1 MFKKL
6 FNDLPY
12 LPHFTVPDLRFHR
25 IFYFYFINFNFS
37 VTVCVKVALYFRA
50 CVLLLSRICLLSFKN
65 FLIERSLISLGMEFQ
80 ILAAEYLIDCYV
92 LLVCNTELLNLR
104 MQWFKFADCARI
116 WPKRNKYQKF

>member
-12 LPHFTVPDLRFHR
+12 LPQFRVPNLRFHR

-37 VTVCVKVALYFRA
+37 VKVCVKVALYFRA

-80 ILAAEYLIDCYV
+80 ILAPEYLIDCYV

-104 MQWFKFADCARI
+104 MQ
-116 WPKRNKYQKF
+116 